1 MSTERSTRETEEE
14 TRQGV
19 TGHNVRYV
27 LLISCTL
34 VVMLMIVGFSFRRRV
49 SVDELRS
56 SAAAGS

>member
-34 VVMLMIVGFSFRRRV
+34 CV
-49 SVDELRS
+49 
-56 SAAAGS
+56 